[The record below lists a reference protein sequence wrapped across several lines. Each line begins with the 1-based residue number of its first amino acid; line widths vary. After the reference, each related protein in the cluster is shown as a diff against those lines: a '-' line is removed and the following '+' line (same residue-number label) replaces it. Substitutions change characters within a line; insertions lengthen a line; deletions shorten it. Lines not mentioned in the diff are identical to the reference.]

1 MFLKLFSKSITY
13 FLVVLM
19 AFYSCKKEENFRKV
33 DMNELN
39 PDVPL
44 NTNSALDQWLK
55 INLLDAY
62 NSEVIYRYSRYDHEY
77 DRNITPIDEARVQP
91 FMQSVISGFAD
102 PYVAVAGR
110 TFMKVNMPKQWVLY
124 GSSNYS
130 ATTVYWG
137 SAVGGVRVN
146 IFDLNSY
153 TISNIDLVK
162 DRLGTIHHEFTHIL
176 NQRALMPVEFA
187 QISKARYTGT
197 WETIG
202 VDSAQR
208 VGFMRGYSMQNPTE
222 DFADMVKYPVVWGP
236 SWFDDIVRNKAN
248 AEGAAALR
256 AKEQS
261 VLNYFSSSLK
271 MDFRDIQKRVQMYVK
286 DSLKDPQV
294 TFPFWINRGLY
305 KTVTINLGDPMYA
318 TYGNSAVLAKIYN
331 AFKDSV
337 LAANATAR
345 YRMESLQLRFES
357 PTSLVIRMPFTA
369 TGGTQAG
376 TTFNADFSF
385 SVAVNSNTGVTTF
398 TKVTQGT
405 TTTFNNASSFLS
417 SFGNTIQAYLTS
429 GSFVADWIP
438 LQTPPAMYTKT
449 GGFTKT
455 GEPTN
460 YFYGT
465 LGQTL

>member
-1 MFLKLFSKSITY
+1 MFLKIFSKPITY
-13 FLVVLM
+13 FLIVLVS
-19 AFYSCKKEENFRKV
+19 FCSCSKEEDFKPVN
-33 DMNELN
+33 MNELN

-55 INLLDAY
+55 TNLLDMY

-77 DRNITPIDEARVQP
+77 DRNITPIDEARVRP
-91 FMQSVISGFAD
+91 FMQSVLSGFAD
-102 PYVAVAGR
+102 PYVAVAGL

-130 ATTVYWG
+130 STTVYWG

-153 TISNIDLVK
+153 STSNIDLVK

-176 NQRALMPVEFA
+176 NQRAIMPVEFA

-197 WETIG
+197 WETIST
-202 VDSAQR
+202 DSAQR
-208 VGFMRGYSMQNPTE
+208 VGFMRGYSMQNPME

-236 SWFDDIVRNKAN
+236 SWFDDVVRNKAN

-261 VLNYFSSSLK
+261 VINYFSSSLN
-271 MDFRDIQKRVQMYVK
+271 MDFRAIQKRVQMYVK

-294 TFPFWINRGLY
+294 TFPYWLNRGLY
-305 KTVTINLGDPMYA
+305 KTLTIDLADPMFA
-318 TYGNSAVLAKIYN
+318 TYGSSAAFVRAYN
-331 AFKDSV
+331 ALKDSF
-337 LAANATAR
+337 ATAAIGAR
-345 YRMESLQLRFES
+345 TLTSVQFRFTTPTTLTVRVVYNS
-357 PTSLVIRMPFTA
+357 PTSTGLQADYDFTM
-369 TGGTQAG
+369 
-376 TTFNADFSF
+376 
-385 SVAVNSNTGVTTF
+385 AVSSATGVTTF
-398 TKVTQGT
+398 TKTTQGT
-405 TTTFNNASSFLS
+405 GTSYNNAANFTNG
-417 SFGNTIQAYLTS
+417 FAATIQAYLTS
-429 GSFVADWIP
+429 GTFVADWIP
-438 LQTPPAMYTKT
+438 VQTPPSMYTKT

>member
-1 MFLKLFSKSITY
+1 MFLKIFSKPITY
-13 FLVVLM
+13 FLIAV
-19 AFYSCKKEENFRKV
+19 FFCSCSKEEDFKPVN
-33 DMNELN
+33 MNELN

-55 INLLDAY
+55 TNLLDMY

-77 DRNITPIDEARVQP
+77 DRNITPIDEARVRP

-102 PYVAVAGR
+102 PYVAVAGLP
-110 TFMKVNMPKQWVLY
+110 FMKVNMPKQWVLY

-130 ATTVYWG
+130 STTVYWG

-153 TISNIDLVK
+153 STSNVDLVK

-176 NQRALMPVEFA
+176 NQRAIMPVEFA
-187 QISKARYTGT
+187 QISKAEYTGT
-197 WETIG
+197 WETIS
-202 VDSAQR
+202 VDSAQK
-208 VGFMRGYSMQNPTE
+208 VGFMRGYSMQNPME

-236 SWFDDIVRNKAN
+236 SWFDDVVRNKAN
-248 AEGAAALR
+248 TKGAAALR

-261 VLNYFSSSLK
+261 VVNYFSSSLN
-271 MDFRDIQKRVQMYVK
+271 MDFRAIQKKVQMYVK

-294 TFPFWINRGLY
+294 TFPYWINRGLY
-305 KTVTINLGDPMYA
+305 KTVTVNLGDPMFA
-318 TYGNSAVLAKIYN
+318 TYGSSSVFANIYN

-337 LAANATAR
+337 RAASPAAQ
-345 YRMESLQLRFES
+345 YRMESLQFRFES

-369 TGGTQAG
+369 TSGSQAG

-385 SVAVNSNTGVTTF
+385 SVAVNSNTGTTSF
-398 TKVTQGT
+398 TKIAQGT
-405 TTTFNNASSFLS
+405 TTTFTNANSFLS

-429 GSFVADWIP
+429 GTFVADWIP
-438 LQTPPAMYTKT
+438 LQTPPSMYTKT

-455 GEPTN
+455 GEPSN